1 MQLSFKVKN
10 YKSYKD
16 IAARQVPFVLARM
29 NSKLAAD
36 ITFKIRE
43 QIPQNFQGKYR
54 FVQSGM
60 LYERGTKQDPK
71 AKVLNRDT
79 HMWTHEAGQVVEQSS
94 RGRRLLVTSKHY
106 RRYNK
111 KDKASDLMARPE
123 FFRNDQGFFERKE
136 KDQVTP
142 YLWYSDKNVYQ
153 DRLMAKETAD
163 EHVRENAQEIFV
175 DYLSEAVSKAR

>member
-1 MQLSFKVKN
+1 MRLSFKVKN

-71 AKVLNRDT
+71 AKVLNRDKY
-79 HMWTHEAGQVVEQSS
+79 MWTH
-94 RGRRLLVTSKHY
+94 
-106 RRYNK
+106 
-111 KDKASDLMARPE
+111 
-123 FFRNDQGFFERKE
+123 
-136 KDQVTP
+136 
-142 YLWYSDKNVYQ
+142 
-153 DRLMAKETAD
+153 
-163 EHVRENAQEIFV
+163 
-175 DYLSEAVSKAR
+175 